1 MDALGA
7 PVFQDI
13 IHNHLLK
20 EQNKYINHNKNI
32 TIICPIHGEFKQK
45 PFIHISRHGCK
56 KCGNNSILEPQFIIN
71 ANKVHNNKYQ
81 YKDFLSLTQKCTII
95 CPIHG
100 EFKQIA
106 GKHLSGQGCKKC
118 GSQKYFKKDFVK
130 ISNKVHNNNYNYSKI
145 NYIDSRH
152 NVDIICPIHGIF
164 SQEPRE
170 HLQGAGCP
178 KCVSTI
184 SKISQQWLD
193 ELGITNREK
202 IIRVVKHSFK
212 VDAIK
217 DNIIYEFYGDYW
229 HGNPKIYNP
238 QDINP
243 SCNKTFGEL
252 YRNTIDR
259 ENKLKSVGYSV
270 VSMWESEYKEKKMK
284 SEKEVRKWFMARAKK
299 LGLEDDLQHVFDKW
313 DRAIALAP
321 NSEKEDMAKSAIL
334 EVQNLLAVVP
344 KDGLTINDKVIIPK
358 GGLND

>member
-1 MDALGA
+1 MGKIDSFIEKARKIHGKYDYSLSNYVNYHTKIKIICPEHGEFEQTPA
-7 PVFQDI
+7 NHLAGHGCSWCSGFPRYNTQSFIKRAKQ
-13 IHNHLLK
+13 IHNNK
-20 EQNKYINHNKNI
+20 YNYNKTKYINHNKSI

-45 PFIHISRHGCK
+45 PFIHIAGHGCLL
-56 KCGNNSILEPQFIIN
+56 CGNNSILEPQFIIN

-193 ELGITNREK
+193 ELGITDREH
-202 IIRVVKHSFK
+202 IVKVDNHSFK

-252 YRNTIDR
+252 YKNTINR

-270 VSMWESEYKEKKMK
+270 VSMWESEYKEQ
-284 SEKEVRKWFMARAKK
+284 R
-299 LGLEDDLQHVFDKW
+299 
-313 DRAIALAP
+313 
-321 NSEKEDMAKSAIL
+321 
-334 EVQNLLAVVP
+334 
-344 KDGLTINDKVIIPK
+344 
-358 GGLND
+358 